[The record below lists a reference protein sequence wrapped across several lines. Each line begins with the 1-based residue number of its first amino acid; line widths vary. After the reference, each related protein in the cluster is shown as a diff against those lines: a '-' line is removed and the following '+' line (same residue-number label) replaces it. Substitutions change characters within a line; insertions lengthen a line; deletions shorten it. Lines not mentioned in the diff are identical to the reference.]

1 VTDSTR
7 TSGPTGTPGATEGG
21 GRASSEGLL
30 TEPNNPSG
38 IIAAAF
44 MELARKKNLA
54 IIGTAEL
61 VLINAEGAAVEVTVR
76 EFAERMIDDHNS
88 LNRQLNQFT
97 KSGQFNVSDSADL
110 IDRAANAITNTR
122 RRLLQ

>member
-1 VTDSTR
+1 
-7 TSGPTGTPGATEGG
+7 
-21 GRASSEGLL
+21 
-30 TEPNNPSG
+30 
-38 IIAAAF
+38 